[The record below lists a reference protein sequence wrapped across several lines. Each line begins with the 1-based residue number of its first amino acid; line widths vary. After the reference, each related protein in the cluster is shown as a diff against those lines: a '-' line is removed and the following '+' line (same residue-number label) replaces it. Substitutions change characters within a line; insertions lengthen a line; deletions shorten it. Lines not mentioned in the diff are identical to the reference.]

1 MSAESS
7 EAVKS
12 IADGVAVAGTVGV
25 VIKILP
31 VIASVFTILWLGVRL
46 WESETVKKLT
56 GRD

>member
-1 MSAESS
+1 MSPESS

-25 VIKILP
+25 VIKILLA
-31 VIASVFTILWLGVRL
+31 VASVFTILWFGVRT

>member
-1 MSAESS
+1 MSPENS
-7 EAVKS
+7 EVVKGV
-12 IADGVAVAGTVGV
+12 ADGVAVAGAVGV